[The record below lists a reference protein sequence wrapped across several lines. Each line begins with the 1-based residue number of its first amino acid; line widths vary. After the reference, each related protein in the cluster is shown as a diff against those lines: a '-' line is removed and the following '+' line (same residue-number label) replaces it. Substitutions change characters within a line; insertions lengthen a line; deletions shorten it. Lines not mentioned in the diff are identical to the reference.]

1 MKNKN
6 SIINKILCSHLNW
19 KKANPLL
26 YGSFSRVLI
35 VCKKCGKIK
44 LIDDLKNFEVL
55 DDFQI

>member
-6 SIINKILCSHLNW
+6 SIINKILCPHFYW
-19 KKANPLL
+19 EKANPSL

-44 LIDDLKNFEVL
+44 FIDQLK
-55 DDFQI
+55 DDEIIL

>member
-6 SIINKILCSHLNW
+6 SIINKILCPHFYW

-44 LIDDLKNFEVL
+44 FIDQLK
-55 DDFQI
+55 DDEIIL